1 MNYERPVF
9 VPTRE
14 QRNQVCM
21 MVTAD
26 YTLTMISKDLGI
38 SKTILKR
45 HFKDE
50 LENGKEQVRKRAIF
64 TLQMEAFKT
73 KGTPGLKAVIV
84 LSTETTPPKLPDE
97 APKEPTMRLGRKV
110 VQKIEAEEA
119 NAGLYAT
126 PAAPS
131 RLKTFQ

>member
-1 MNYERPVF
+1 MKYQRAVF

-26 YTLTMISKDLGI
+26 YTVTMMANDLAISE
-38 SKTILKR
+38 TILKR

-50 LENGKEQVRKRAIF
+50 LENGKDQVRKRAIF
-64 TLQMEAFKT
+64 TLQLEAFRT

-84 LSTETTPPKLPDE
+84 LSTETTPPNPADA
-97 APKEPTMRLGRKV
+97 APKEPTLRLGRKV